1 MGELTERIETLR
13 SLGVVDE
20 AGYRDLRRA
29 VSLVSEVC
37 GIGAEDER
45 LAPLATHL
53 AAAFGRGSNGE
64 AVCPLGPQVLAD
76 VKGSPLYPRIVEICD
91 ALTRSFE
98 NSLSEDERDFLLVH
112 VGGLLA
118 AVQAQEGGEDS

>member
-1 MGELTERIETLR
+1 MW
-13 SLGVVDE
+13 
-20 AGYRDLRRA
+20 RRGGGRA
-29 VSLVSEVC
+29 T
-37 GIGAEDER
+37 R
-45 LAPLATHL
+45 ATHL

-64 AVCPLGPQVLAD
+64 AVRPLGPQVLAD
-76 VKGSPLYPRIVEICD
+76 VKGSPLYPKIVEICD

>member
-1 MGELTERIETLR
+1 MGELTERMETLR
-13 SLGVVDE
+13 SVGIVDE
-20 AGYRDLRRA
+20 VGYRDLERA
-29 VSLVSEVC
+29 VSLVSEAC

-45 LAPLATHL
+45 LAPLVTHL
-53 AAAFGRGSNGE
+53 AAAFGRGNGGE
-64 AVCPLGPQVLAD
+64 TVCPISPHVLAD
-76 VKGSPLYPRIVEICD
+76 VKASPLYPRMVEICD

-118 AVQAQEGGEDS
+118 TVQAQEGGEGL